1 MLNCLIGRR
10 ETGKTTL
17 AMYGARHTNRRR
29 LVFDPSNRIYP
40 RGAGIKAYDVEE
52 LVQAYGLLLNGDSDE
67 VIYTPRV
74 DGVRTGFFDFA
85 EVVHVHVDTQKRRGV
100 SVVID
105 EGALVEKQL
114 DDPEHPISK
123 AMTWARRERNHFF
136 ITCHQPKNIPTSK
149 RAITDLLVFF
159 RVTQEHD
166 LEVIRDRCSD
176 AFAAKVAR
184 LQPFQYLLWND
195 QATAERPCY
204 LLPSDWKLDLSEQE
218 IEIDA
223 ENKVP
228 LIDRGSLWR

>member
-29 LVFDPSNRIYP
+29 LVFDPSNRIFP
-40 RGAGIKAYDVEE
+40 AAGGVKVYDVDE
-52 LVQAYGLLLNGDSDE
+52 LVQAYGALLAGDCNE

-74 DGVRTGFFDFA
+74 DGVRQGFFDFS
-85 EVVHVHVDTQKRRGV
+85 EVVHVHVDQQKRRGL

-105 EGALVEKQL
+105 EAALVDKQL
-114 DDPEHPISK
+114 DDPDHPISK

-136 ITCHQPKNIPTSK
+136 LTCHQPKNIPTSK
-149 RAITDLLVFF
+149 RAITDLLIFF

-184 LQPFQYLLWND
+184 LQPLHYLVWDD
-195 QATAERPCY
+195 QQTKELPV
-204 LLPSDWKLDLSEQE
+204 LLTPPQWKLDLSERE
-218 IEIDA
+218 IENEP
-223 ENKVP
+223 ENPIAIVDK
-228 LIDRGSLWR
+228 GSLWR